1 VLVLCS
7 VVVFSCQ
14 LHQAALHRGSLVV
27 SVLVSLGKVFCA
39 GAGAGACCVS
49 STLSALLLLQMKA
62 LVEMEGSGLVPL
74 LTDSSYEDLGR
85 MYSLFK
91 RVDGG
96 LALLRSVL
104 GSHIKDQGRVLVNDP
119 EKVMMIQPI

>member
-1 VLVLCS
+1 
-7 VVVFSCQ
+7 
-14 LHQAALHRGSLVV
+14 
-27 SVLVSLGKVFCA
+27 
-39 GAGAGACCVS
+39 
-49 STLSALLLLQMKA
+49 MKA

-74 LTDSSYEDLGR
+74 LTDSAYEDLGR

-119 EKVMMIQPI
+119 EKVMTQPVQMPPAACCCAQAACLVGQGLLTVARGRA